1 MAHIAILAAC
11 AAVAAYQLV
20 RVPRAWAFLL
30 LFMPLAPKVPLAAVP
45 GNTTPIRVDDLVVA
59 VVLMAWIARR
69 FFAIGQVR
77 LPARRSS
84 ADQDRSAGGKPDATY
99 QGEHAAVPPSPVT
112 LFLLLYGYAAAVCT
126 LIGIAALTTAPL
138 TGVLHVGRLVEYGL
152 LYYFFYSSID
162 ATDPRE
168 LGDFVEVL
176 RTSLLLVCGIWL
188 VQHWTHAPVGAPTPW
203 ATLYPTFSATYDFGG
218 YLMLSTGLLYAL
230 WATGASRTAWTT
242 IALTSGAFVIVNS
255 DSRASLVG
263 FALIVAIDLV
273 VRLRWRAAIAIAAIA
288 LTVPYV
294 VRSKKMAALF
304 AGVTAVVTSF
314 SVGAIQRAMLA
325 DPSLALR
332 FRNWRLAIDHWL
344 ARPFFGEGL
353 GGYLSYVRQYD
364 QPASPDG
371 WYVRLL
377 ADSGVVGFVAFV
389 LLIGAL
395 LVVLVRRARA
405 ETDPLRHAIVYGAA
419 LAVVAASV
427 SAVLVDTFVSY
438 KIMGMFWTLVACGTR
453 VAAAGTEHA

>member
-1 MAHIAILAAC
+1 
-11 AAVAAYQLV
+11 
-20 RVPRAWAFLL
+20 
-30 LFMPLAPKVPLAAVP
+30 
-45 GNTTPIRVDDLVVA
+45 
-59 VVLMAWIARR
+59 
-69 FFAIGQVR
+69 
-77 LPARRSS
+77 
-84 ADQDRSAGGKPDATY
+84 
-99 QGEHAAVPPSPVT
+99 
-112 LFLLLYGYAAAVCT
+112 
-126 LIGIAALTTAPL
+126 
-138 TGVLHVGRLVEYGL
+138 
-152 LYYFFYSSID
+152 
-162 ATDPRE
+162 
-168 LGDFVEVL
+168 
-176 RTSLLLVCGIWL
+176 
-188 VQHWTHAPVGAPTPW
+188 
-203 ATLYPTFSATYDFGG
+203 
-218 YLMLSTGLLYAL
+218 MLSTGLLYAL

-242 IALTSGAFVIVNS
+242 IALTAGAFVIVNS

-288 LTVPYV
+288 LAVPYV

-377 ADSGVVGFVAFV
+377 ADSGVVGFLAFV
-389 LLIGAL
+389 LLICAL
-395 LVVLVRRARA
+395 LVILVRRARA
-405 ETDPLRHAIVYGAA
+405 ETDVLRHAIVYGAA